1 MNKLHTNKSTTVLLS
16 IFIIFLLL
24 LSIGSNL
31 LYRFQK
37 ESITSDKHNEL
48 ATWISI
54 FTLLLILIAA
64 LIIIYLW
71 KKKKNDEMMI
81 NQQHLQEL
89 VDEQTIYL
97 KVLNAQL
104 KQDLTER
111 KLIEDKLRKLS
122 LAVEQNP
129 ISIIITDT
137 NGIIEYGNPRVSNIT
152 GYTPEELLGKKTN
165 IFKSEDTPIEV
176 FEALWDT
183 ILAGKEWHGEL
194 HNKKKNGELYWEAA
208 SISPIIDEEGKIT
221 HFLAL
226 KEDITQRKQTQEEL
240 RRAKNE
246 LEIRVKVRTA
256 ELAKSEKRFRTT
268 LDNLMEGCMFIGNDF
283 TFLYVNDAV
292 TKQLNKTKE
301 ELLGHMMT
309 QVFPEKAFM
318 PVLKWFVIG
327 LLQQQQNHF
336 VEEIKFENGNVK
348 WFDFR
353 VEPVTEGIFVMSS
366 DITERIV
373 AEKKIKKMN
382 EELEQRVNERTL
394 QLQIANKELEAFSY
408 SVSHDLRAP
417 LRSIDGWSM
426 ALLDDCAQQLDQQGL
441 EYLDRVRSET
451 QRMGFLI
458 DDLLKLS
465 KVSRVELKK
474 VDVDLSKLANEIKQ
488 RLLKIST
495 DRLLEFIIHPAMLT
509 FGDPRMLEIALTNL
523 FENAYKFTGKQPIA
537 HIEFGES
544 LINNKR
550 TFWIK
555 DNGIGFDM
563 TYSKNLFGAFQR
575 MHKKSDFP
583 GTGVGLA
590 TVQRIIHRHNGAIW
604 AESAIDIG
612 TTFYFTLT

>member
-488 RLLKIST
+488 RLLKIPT

>member
-1 MNKLHTNKSTTVLLS
+1 MTKLNTNKSTTVLLS
-16 IFIIFLLL
+16 IFIILSLL
-24 LSIGSNL
+24 LSIGGNFF
-31 LYRFQK
+31 YRSQN
-37 ESITSDKHNEL
+37 ESIILNKHNEL
-48 ATWISI
+48 AWI
-54 FTLLLILIAA
+54 FTFTFLLILIAA
-64 LIIIYLW
+64 LIIFYLW

-97 KVLNAQL
+97 KVLNEQL
-104 KQDLTER
+104 KQDLAER
-111 KLIEDKLRKLS
+111 QLIEDKLRKLS

-152 GYTPEELLGKKTN
+152 GYTPEELLGKKPS
-165 IFKSEDTPIEV
+165 IFKSEDTPVEV
-176 FEALWDT
+176 FKVLWET

-194 HNKKKNGELYWEAA
+194 HNRKKNGELYWEAA
-208 SISPIIDEEGKIT
+208 SISPIIDQEGKIT

-240 RRAKNE
+240 RRAKTN
-246 LEIRVKVRTA
+246 LEIRVMERTA
-256 ELAKSEKRFRTT
+256 ELAKSEERFRTT
-268 LDNLMEGCMFIGNDF
+268 LDNLMEGCMFIDF
-283 TFLYVNDAV
+283 ELTFLYVNDAA
-292 TKQLNKTKE
+292 TKQLKKTKE
-301 ELLGHMMT
+301 ELLGHKMT
-309 QVFPEKAFM
+309 RVFTDLSFQS
-318 PVLKWFVIG
+318 VVKWFVTG
-327 LLQQQQNHF
+327 LSQQEQNHF
-336 VEEIKFENGNVK
+336 VEEIIFGDGSVK

-353 VEPVTEGIFVMSS
+353 VEHVAEGIFVMSS
-366 DITERIV
+366 DITERVV

-382 EELEQRVNERTL
+382 EELEQRVTERTL

-417 LRSIDGWSM
+417 LRSIDGWSL

-465 KVSRVELKK
+465 KVSRAELKK
-474 VDVDLSKLANEIKQ
+474 VDVDLSTLAHEITQ
-488 RLLKIST
+488 RLMKT
-495 DRLLEFIIHPAMLT
+495 PTERLVEFIIHPAMLS

-523 FENAYKFTGKQPIA
+523 LENAYKFTGKQLEA
-537 HIEFGES
+537 RVEFGES
-544 LINNKR
+544 LINNKQ

-555 DNGIGFDM
+555 DNGVGFDM

-575 MHKKSDFP
+575 MHKQSEFP

-604 AESAIDIG
+604 AESAINRG
-612 TTFYFTLT
+612 TTFFFTLT